1 MTNEKINIL
10 FCLDHRFSLPVTV
23 LIDSLIRNCQQKDSA
38 ETNYEMNIFLYS
50 ERKYL
55 SKIQNYIKSHLMSKI
70 QSALTDNKLSLNF
83 HYCAMEDCSLF
94 SKLANAV
101 NSILA
106 KVSKYLSFATL
117 YRLYLLL
124 MICQRKLTRYFFLTL
139 IFYVM
144 GAYLNSIILML
155 KTVMRR

>member
-70 QSALTDNKLSLNF
+70 QSALTDNKLSQMLLTAFLPKFPNTYHLQHF
-83 HYCAMEDCSLF
+83 ID
-94 SKLANAV
+94 
-101 NSILA
+101 
-106 KVSKYLSFATL
+106 
-117 YRLYLLL
+117 YLLL

-144 GAYLNSIILML
+144 VTFLNFIILMFE
-155 KTVMRR
+155 TAMRL

>member
-70 QSALTDNKLSLNF
+70 QSALTDNKLS
-83 HYCAMEDCSLF
+83 
-94 SKLANAV
+94 
-101 NSILA
+101 
-106 KVSKYLSFATL
+106 
-117 YRLYLLL
+117 R
-124 MICQRKLTRYFFLTL
+124 
-139 IFYVM
+139 
-144 GAYLNSIILML
+144 
-155 KTVMRR
+155 